1 MNESIKEEIKL
12 IYGGKVSFLEEQNID
27 YAYLNIFGDNSVTHF
42 LCYLAPDG
50 EVYSSKN
57 EYETK

>member
-1 MNESIKEEIKL
+1 MNETIKEEIKSV
-12 IYGGKVSFLEEQNID
+12 YGGRVSFEPEQNVNYVTVD
-27 YAYLNIFGDNSVTHF
+27 VFGDNSITHH

-50 EVYSSKN
+50 EVYSSKT